1 MKPDLSAPG
10 RYITAPVPSSSYLV
24 GEKPTRVVA
33 PGYMWMSG
41 TSFSAPMVAGAAAQL
56 LARKPYLTPNQVKG
70 ALMASARYLPSA
82 DPGAGVGELDAAA
95 AAAIASP
102 PNPNEN
108 LYAFVSNGDFNADA
122 WASYV
127 SVNANWTQSNWVSAN
142 WVSANWVASNWVGLQ
157 LGRIQLGV
165 APTGWRPTGSHP
177 TGSHPTGPSNTRGLS
192 TSKTDGGP
200 WAAVRLSPPNGG
212 ARSGHSGGGCSRCFT
227 GLGSTCGCALAT
239 VKPAAPSADKDE
251 RRSICGGD

>member
-1 MKPDLSAPG
+1 
-10 RYITAPVPSSSYLV
+10 
-24 GEKPTRVVA
+24 
-33 PGYMWMSG
+33 MSG

-70 ALMASARYLPSA
+70 ALMLSARYLSNA

-95 AAAIASP
+95 AAAVSNP

-127 SVNANWTQSNWVSAN
+127 SVNANWTQSNWVSSN
-142 WVSANWVASNWVGLQ
+142 WVSSNWVSSNWVGLQ
-157 LGRIQLGV
+157 LGRVQLGRR
-165 APTGWRPTGSHP
+165 PTGCRPTGSPP
-177 TGSHPTGPSNTRGLS
+177 TGSPPTGPSNTPAGLS

-212 ARSGHSGGGCSRCFT
+212 AHSGHSGGGCSRCFT
-227 GLGSTCGCALAT
+227 GLGSTCGCAHAT
-239 VKPAAPSADKDE
+239 VKPVAPSADKDK